1 MNLNEYLSMNN
12 QDKFDYFMKTRTS
25 TNRTPKYWVNWDKVI
40 RDLKEHELNLNTL
53 NYLVGKKNIRQEAKN
68 LFISQPDLLKT
79 IPVLLATRDS
89 DLDVL
94 AFDDIGRMYTYNIN
108 FHDIDISKIDKYINF
123 IDETGLFDFLSQ
135 HVNRSLVD
143 YVFGVEAGLDS
154 NARKNRGGKQNED
167 ILSHYLELMC
177 KKDDELEYSTQATA
191 DAIMKRWNA
200 YVPEILEKGRKGG
213 RRYDGAVYN
222 KATKKVLI
230 CETNFYGGGGSKLK
244 AVSGEFS
251 DLYATS
257 LGPAKNVE
265 FAWISDGP
273 GWDTA
278 KNPLFEAFQIIP
290 NIFNLKMVQEGM
302 LKELIK
308 GEK

>member
-1 MNLNEYLSMNN
+1 MNN